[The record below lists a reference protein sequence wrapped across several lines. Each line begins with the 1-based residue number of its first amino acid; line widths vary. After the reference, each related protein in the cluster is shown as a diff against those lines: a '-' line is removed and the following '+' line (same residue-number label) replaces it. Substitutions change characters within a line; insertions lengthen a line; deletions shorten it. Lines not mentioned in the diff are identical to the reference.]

1 MHNRYLVL
9 DTHTCLLDACQIETE
24 RDNQTDMKNSK
35 NITIKT
41 TRSTQTFYMDRRR
54 RSHNFFS
61 AFCFYFNI
69 ILILSVFALNGVLLE
84 ITSAILPSETTTT
97 RTMATTTVTMPYHI
111 TNLYDYKN
119 SYFIPFEDRTTYD
132 SIAVENFRSSKILDV
147 TTITN
152 TSSENTMKSFLI
164 YENPVYEI
172 KIKYPIEWQKK
183 AEDISTSVT
192 RDNNIIV
199 TFAPDQQQRSPRLF
213 IQVERLESQ
222 EISLDQFTSKQLDH
236 LAQLFGNGSRIIE
249 QGRIVLPYGDI
260 PAHRVVY
267 EFNLSQIDYKKM
279 DVWTTKGDLGF
290 IISYI
295 AEKRNY
301 ENYLP
306 TIQEMVDSFEISYH

>member
-1 MHNRYLVL
+1 M
-9 DTHTCLLDACQIETE
+9 
-24 RDNQTDMKNSK
+24 
-35 NITIKT
+35 
-41 TRSTQTFYMDRRR
+41 
-54 RSHNFFS
+54 
-61 AFCFYFNI
+61 
-69 ILILSVFALNGVLLE
+69 
-84 ITSAILPSETTTT
+84 AI
-97 RTMATTTVTMPYHI
+97 TTVTIPYHI
-111 TNLYDYKN
+111 RNLYDYKN
-119 SYFIPFEDRTTYD
+119 SYSILFEDMTPYD
-132 SIAVENFRSSKILDV
+132 SISGENFRSSKISDV

-152 TSSENTMKSFLI
+152 TSRENTMNSFLI
-164 YENPVYEI
+164 YENPLYEI

-183 AEDISTSVT
+183 AQDTSTSVT
-192 RDNNIIV
+192 RDNNNIVV

-249 QGRIVLPYGDI
+249 QGRIVLPYEDI
-260 PAHRVVY
+260 PAHRILY

-279 DVWTTKGDLGF
+279 DVLTIKGDLGF

-306 TIQEMVDSFEISYH
+306 TIQEMVDSFEISYQSR